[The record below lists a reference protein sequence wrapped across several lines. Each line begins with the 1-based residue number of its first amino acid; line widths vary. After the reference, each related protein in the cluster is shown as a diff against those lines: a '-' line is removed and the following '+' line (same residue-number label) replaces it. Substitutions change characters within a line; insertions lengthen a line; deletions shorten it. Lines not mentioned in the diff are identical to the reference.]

1 VARYGQTDAAYAMQ
15 LATSTADGPI
25 YMLNLLKYRPVADYG
40 GPGEP
45 GVTGREAD
53 CRYAPLDLVLAGG
66 AALCFVAEVVAGRDG
81 WDRVCV
87 LRYPSRQSF
96 IGLASGAEYRERQV
110 HREAVLE
117 RFTILGTVPATVLP
131 RTATARRVLLEVWD
145 GTEPKPVTQAEAVS
159 FDVEGTVIGD
169 GRHWTGARY
178 TVIEAGTPLPLQQSR
193 PDYQAL
199 LLEPRVE
206 RWEWQN

>member
-1 VARYGQTDAAYAMQ
+1 VARYGQTDADYALQ

-40 GPGEP
+40 AGGES

-53 CRYAPLDLVLAGG
+53 CRYAPLDQVLAGG
-66 AALCFVAEVVAGRDG
+66 ATLCFTAEVVASQHG
-81 WDRVCV
+81 WDSVVV
-87 LRYPSRQSF
+87 LRYPTRQSF
-96 IGLASGAEYRERQV
+96 ISMVSRSDFQERHV
-110 HREAVLE
+110 HREAGLD
-117 RFTILGTVPATVLP
+117 RFTLLGTVPATVLP
-131 RTATARRVLLEVWD
+131 RTGTAARVLLEVWD
-145 GTEPKPVTQAEAVS
+145 GIEPKPVTRSEAVS

-169 GRHWTGARY
+169 GRRWTGARY
-178 TVIEAGTPLPLQQSR
+178 TVIEAGTPLPLLAPR